1 MSCLTDFEISQ
12 LYEETRLGVSSAAFD
27 KLVSL
32 ADENNHLAEGYLFLI
47 YIFGGCASV
56 TMDEEKATTYA
67 DRSIDWLK
75 KEASNGNPYAQL
87 LLGDCFLSG
96 KGVGGENH
104 DEAAKWFELSA
115 KQGYAYGQYQLAL
128 CLQFGWG
135 GRQDD
140 LDALK
145 WYTLAAEQG
154 HAQAQN
160 KLGKFYENGSC
171 GAEANNAVAIK
182 WYQLAADQGH
192 SESKEKVQLLLG

>member
-1 MSCLTDFEISQ
+1 M
-12 LYEETRLGVSSAAFD
+12 
-27 KLVSL
+27 
-32 ADENNHLAEGYLFLI
+32 
-47 YIFGGCASV
+47 
-56 TMDEEKATTYA
+56 
-67 DRSIDWLK
+67 
-75 KEASNGNPYAQL
+75 
-87 LLGDCFLSG
+87 
-96 KGVGGENH
+96 
-104 DEAAKWFELSA
+104 
-115 KQGYAYGQYQLAL
+115 
-128 CLQFGWG
+128 QFGWG